1 MNSRNNKPQ
10 SRISRR
16 HTIFIV
22 SAVQFLAPFMMSAV
36 GVALPTI
43 GGFYGASAVSLALVE
58 MIYMLAITLFLLPVG
73 RLADIT
79 GRKRIFV
86 SGVALFAL
94 ATTLLP
100 FSPSIGIFIVIR
112 FVQGIGVAC
121 TVSTS
126 VAILSS
132 VVPKEKRGK
141 AMGIIVA
148 CVYLGLSAG
157 PTLAGL
163 MITWLGWQWIFFAS
177 VPLAMA
183 ALILTLTRLKGE
195 WKGAEGE
202 AFDWVGSLI
211 YMAAIS
217 CLIVGASRLKSDAW
231 APGLMIAGMVCMA
244 GFAIFEY
251 RHHSP
256 ILDIHLLLGNRVL
269 TFSNIATGINYAA
282 SFGLTF
288 FFSLYLQ
295 VVKGMS
301 AQATGFV
308 LVVQPI
314 IQAVLSPLSGT
325 LSDKISPAKLST
337 AGMAICAA
345 GLGFAAVL
353 DQDAGTRQV
362 LVVLIIMGLGFAAFS
377 TANMTTVMGSV
388 GSRHYGIASSLVAT
402 MRSIGML
409 TAMTITTLLLSIFMG
424 DAEISTATA
433 PGFLKTMHTA
443 FIIFALLSLVGI
455 IFSMARVKQTPGPEE
470 LKR

>member
-1 MNSRNNKPQ
+1 MNSSTNKPQ
-10 SRISRR
+10 SRISTS
-16 HTIFIV
+16 HTLFIV

-36 GVALPTI
+36 GVALPSL
-43 GGFYGASAVSLALVE
+43 GRFYGASAVSLALVE
-58 MIYMLAITLFLLPVG
+58 MVYMLAITLFLLPLG

-79 GRKRIFV
+79 GRKKMFV
-86 SGVALFAL
+86 SGVALFTL
-94 ATTLLP
+94 ATVLLP
-100 FSPSIGIFIVIR
+100 FSPSIGIFIGIR
-112 FVQGIGVAC
+112 FLQGIGVSC

-163 MITWLGWQWIFFAS
+163 MIAWLGWQWIFIAA
-177 VPLAMA
+177 VPLSLA
-183 ALILTLTRLKGE
+183 ALILTLTQLKGE

-202 AFDWVGSLI
+202 AFDWVGSVI
-211 YMAAIS
+211 YMAALS
-217 CLIVGASRLKSDAW
+217 CLIIGVSRLESDAW
-231 APGLMIAGMVCMA
+231 APDLMAAGVVFMA
-244 GFAIFEY
+244 GFSVFEY
-251 RHHSP
+251 RHPSP
-256 ILDIHLLLGNRVL
+256 ILDIRLLLGNRVL
-269 TFSNIATGINYAA
+269 AFSNIATWINYAA

-301 AQATGFV
+301 AQTTGFV
-308 LVVQPI
+308 LVVQPV
-314 IQAVLSPLSGT
+314 IQAALSPLSGT
-325 LSDKISPAKLST
+325 LSDKISPSKLST

-345 GLGFAAVL
+345 GLGFAAFL
-353 DQDAGTRQV
+353 GRDAGAWQV
-362 LVVLIIMGLGFAAFS
+362 LGVLVIMGLGFAAFS
-377 TANMTTVMGSV
+377 TPNMTTVMGSV

-409 TAMTITTLLLSIFMG
+409 TAMTITTLLLSMFMG
-424 DAEISTATA
+424 DAEVTTATA

-443 FIIFALLSLVGI
+443 FMIFALLSLVGI
-455 IFSMARVKQTPGPEE
+455 VFSMARVAQTPGPAQ
-470 LKR
+470 KR

>member
-1 MNSRNNKPQ
+1 MNSSTNKPR
-10 SRISRR
+10 SRISTG

-43 GGFYGASAVSLALVE
+43 GRFYGASAVSLALVE
-58 MIYMLAITLFLLPVG
+58 MVYMLAVTLFLLPLG

-79 GRKRIFV
+79 GRKKIFV

-94 ATTLLP
+94 ATILLP
-100 FSPSIGIFIVIR
+100 FSPSIGIFIAIR
-112 FVQGIGVAC
+112 FLQGIGVSC

-163 MITWLGWQWIFFAS
+163 MIAWLGWQWIFFAA
-177 VPLAMA
+177 VPLALA
-183 ALILTLTRLKGE
+183 ALILTLTQLKGE

-202 AFDWVGSLI
+202 SFDRVGSVI

-217 CLIVGASRLKSDAW
+217 CLIVGVSHLERNTW
-231 APGLMIAGMVCMA
+231 ALGLMGAGMLFMA
-244 GFAIFEY
+244 GFSVFEY
-251 RHHSP
+251 RHPAP
-256 ILDIHLLLGNRVL
+256 ILDIRLLLGNRVL
-269 TFSNIATGINYAA
+269 AFSNIATWINYAA

-301 AQATGFV
+301 AQTTGFV
-308 LVVQPI
+308 LIVQPV

-325 LSDKISPAKLST
+325 LSDRISASKLST
-337 AGMAICAA
+337 AGMIICAA
-345 GLGFAAVL
+345 GLGFAAFL
-353 DQDAGTRQV
+353 GQDAETWQV
-362 LVVLIIMGLGFAAFS
+362 LGTLVIMGLGFAAFS
-377 TANMTTVMGSV
+377 TPNMTTVMGSV
-388 GSRHYGIASSLVAT
+388 EPKHYGIASSLVAT

-409 TAMTITTLLLSIFMG
+409 TAMTITTLLLGMFMG
-424 DAEISTATA
+424 DAEVSTATA
-433 PGFLKTMHTA
+433 PTFLKTMHTA
-443 FIIFALLSLVGI
+443 FMIFALLSLVGI
-455 IFSMARVKQTPGPEE
+455 VFSMARVTHTPGPAP
-470 LKR
+470 KR

>member
-1 MNSRNNKPQ
+1 MNSSQNKPQ
-10 SRISRR
+10 PPIFTG

-43 GGFYGASAVSLALVE
+43 GRFYGASAVSLALVE
-58 MIYMLAITLFLLPVG
+58 MVYMLAITLFLLPVG
-73 RLADIT
+73 RLADIM
-79 GRKRIFV
+79 GRKKIFV

-94 ATTLLP
+94 ATILLP
-100 FSPSIGIFIVIR
+100 FSPSIGIFIAIR
-112 FVQGIGVAC
+112 FLQGIGVSC

-163 MITWLGWQWIFFAS
+163 MIAWLGWQWIFFAS

-183 ALILTLTRLKGE
+183 ALVLTLTRLKGE

-202 AFDWVGSLI
+202 SFDWMGSLI
-211 YMAAIS
+211 YMTALS
-217 CLIVGASRLKSDAW
+217 CLIVGASHLESRTW
-231 APGLMIAGMVCMA
+231 APHLMAAGMVFMVC
-244 GFAIFEY
+244 FSIFEY
-251 RHHSP
+251 RHLSP
-256 ILDIHLLLGNRVL
+256 ILDIRLVLSNRVFA
-269 TFSNIATGINYAA
+269 FSNIATWINYAA

-308 LVVQPI
+308 LIAQPV

-325 LSDKISPAKLST
+325 LSDKFSASKLST

-345 GLGFAAVL
+345 GLGVAAFL
-353 DQDAGTRQV
+353 GQDTHTWQV
-362 LVVLIIMGLGFAAFS
+362 LVVLVIMGLGFAAFS
-377 TANMTTVMGSV
+377 TPNMTTVMGSV
-388 GSRHYGIASSLVAT
+388 ESRHYGIASSLVAT

-409 TAMTITTLLLSIFMG
+409 TAMTITTLLLSMFMG
-424 DAEISTATA
+424 DAKVSTATA
-433 PGFLKTMHTA
+433 PEFLQTMHTA
-443 FIIFALLSLVGI
+443 FMIFAILSLVGI
-455 IFSMARVKQTPGPEE
+455 LFSMARVEPTPGPH

>member
-1 MNSRNNKPQ
+1 MTRSRKRPKP
-10 SRISRR
+10 RISTG

-43 GGFYGASAVSLALVE
+43 GRFYGASAVSLALVE
-58 MIYMLAITLFLLPVG
+58 MVYMLAVTLFLLPIG
-73 RLADIT
+73 RFADIT
-79 GRKRIFV
+79 GRKKVFV

-94 ATTLLP
+94 ATILLP
-100 FSPSIGIFIVIR
+100 FSPSINIFIAGR
-112 FVQGIGVAC
+112 FLQGIGVSC

-132 VVPKEKRGK
+132 VVPRETRGK

-163 MITWLGWQWIFFAS
+163 MITWMGWQWIFFTC
-177 VPLAMA
+177 VPLALA
-183 ALILTLTRLKGE
+183 ALILTLARLRGE

-202 AFDWVGSLI
+202 SFDWMGSLI
-211 YMAAIS
+211 YMAALS
-217 CLIVGASRLKSDAW
+217 CLIIGVSHLKSNDW
-231 APGLMIAGMVCMA
+231 AKGLMAAGMVCMA
-244 GFAIFEY
+244 GFAVFEY
-251 RHHSP
+251 RHRSP
-256 ILDIHLLLGNRVL
+256 ILDIRLLLSNRVL
-269 TFSNIATGINYAA
+269 AFSNIATWINYAA

-308 LVVQPI
+308 LIAQPI

-325 LSDKISPAKLST
+325 LSDKTSPSKLST
-337 AGMAICAA
+337 SGMAICAA
-345 GLGFAAVL
+345 GLLFAAFL
-353 DQDAGTRQV
+353 DQDARTWQV
-362 LVVLIIMGLGFAAFS
+362 LVVLVIMGLGFAAFS
-377 TANMTTVMGSV
+377 TPNMTTVMGSV
-388 GSRHYGIASSLVAT
+388 GPKHYGIASSLVAT

-409 TAMTITTLLLSIFMG
+409 TAMTITTLLLSMFMG
-424 DAEISTATA
+424 DAKISTATA

-443 FIIFALLSLVGI
+443 FMIFALLSLVGVV
-455 IFSMARVKQTPGPEE
+455 FSMARVEQPQQPAP
-470 LKR
+470 KR